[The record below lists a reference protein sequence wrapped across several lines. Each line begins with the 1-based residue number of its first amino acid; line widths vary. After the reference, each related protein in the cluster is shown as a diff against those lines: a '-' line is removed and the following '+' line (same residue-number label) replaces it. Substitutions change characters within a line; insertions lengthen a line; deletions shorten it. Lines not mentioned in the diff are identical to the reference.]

1 MKRFRLLLVVAL
13 LATSCKDGP
22 SNVVKR
28 LGRPDVVNMEAEDPL
43 MNAAIKKAV
52 STLPE
57 FKAAL
62 AVPPSGA
69 SGFSVKVAFPH
80 GNNSREHIWL
90 GSPSFSD
97 GLVSGVVGNEP
108 VYVTSIKLGQQVS
121 APEAR
126 VSDWMYVQNGVLH
139 GGFTVRALLDRMP
152 PEEREHQLAEM
163 NFRLE

>member
-1 MKRFRLLLVVAL
+1 MKRVLSLLVVAF

-28 LGRPDVVNMEAEDPL
+28 PGRPDVVNVEAEDPL
-43 MNAAIKKAV
+43 MSAAIKKAG
-52 STLPE
+52 STLTE

-62 AVPPSGA
+62 RAPPTGA
-69 SGFSVKVAFPH
+69 SGFSVKVSFPH

-90 GSPSFSD
+90 GAPSFSD
-97 GLVSGVVGNEP
+97 GQVSGVVGNEP
-108 VYVTSIKLGQQVS
+108 VYVTSLKLGQQVS

-152 PEEREHQLAEM
+152 REERERQLAEM